1 MRSFSVYSNDS
12 NRFFFSIHLTEIFSY
27 DTVIMGEYKRM
38 YEIESKHISKDIWIS
53 INKRSLPWIT
63 GRNKEY
69 LIRKIICGI
78 IDKLKYLFFFS
89 I

>member
-1 MRSFSVYSNDS
+1 MCQKIWLTDESFLVFFLKAYYRGCICMRSFSVYSNDS

-53 INKRSLPWIT
+53 INKRSLP
-63 GRNKEY
+63 
-69 LIRKIICGI
+69 
-78 IDKLKYLFFFS
+78 
-89 I
+89 